1 MRGNVSEESPGKIAA
16 AQAVLDAENA
26 AEAMQRLVEIARS
39 HPDDGAALEY
49 CCDMLRDNLRL
60 EEAERIARDWRARA
74 PADIRAHVQLV
85 VTLFA
90 RGDAGGAREAIDAFR
105 KAAPQDRDALDYLE
119 TMYRSRFGMARELPL
134 RENTGRL
141 DEHGWRTRMAGYV
154 ADKRSM
160 SEEIIEG
167 EFTRR
172 MGDDSAALA
181 AHLALLCFRSF
192 RFAKCRKYAR
202 LALEKQPGM
211 PEPTELVYLSWL
223 VLFPPFLL
231 AQLYLFLWFSLQRA
245 SMVVQACAFF
255 FMATIGMLPVMW
267 SVVMLTLL
275 MNLAGLNAYA
285 TAPLMLAWAG
295 YAPFIGLIARNF
307 GREKPKQIT
316 LADY

>member
-1 MRGNVSEESPGKIAA
+1 MSEESPGKIAA
-16 AQAVLDAENA
+16 AQAVLDAESA
-26 AEAMQRLVEIARS
+26 AEAMQRLVEIASS
-39 HPDDGAALEY
+39 HPDDGSALEY
-49 CCDMLRDNLRL
+49 CCDTLRDYARL
-60 EEAERIARDWRARA
+60 EETETIARDWRDRA

-90 RGDAGGAREAIDAFR
+90 RGDARGAREAIDAFR

-119 TMYRSRFGMARELPL
+119 TMYRSRFGMAPEQAPARDHA
-134 RENTGRL
+134 GRL
-141 DEHGWRTRMAGYV
+141 DEHGWRARMAGYV

-172 MGDDSAALA
+172 MGDDSAAHA
-181 AHLALLCFRSF
+181 AHLALLCLRSF

-202 LALEKQPGM
+202 LALEKKPGM
-211 PEPTELVYLSWL
+211 PEPTELIYLSWL

-245 SMVVQACAFF
+245 SMVAQACAFF

-285 TAPLMLAWAG
+285 TAPLILAWAA

-307 GREKPKQIT
+307 GREKPNQIT